1 MSEEKIMSNKT
12 LGTISILAA
21 GLALFSA
28 LLNPKISL
36 TISVLALVGLGLW
49 QLFSPKRHSDILENV
64 RMLTETKTGLIE
76 KQAEEKRHHKD
87 AILNLLNTQGR
98 LTNNQIERML
108 GISDATATR
117 YLDELEKEGKV
128 RQVGKTGQSV
138 YYEKISSL
146 HT

>member
-1 MSEEKIMSNKT
+1 MSNKT

-76 KQAEEKRHHKD
+76 KQAEEKRQHKD